1 MVTIKEGEVDIGTR
15 LFITVSW
22 RLSDILPGANA
33 SAEEAEES
41 LEDGAKTVNNV
52 IHTFRLEPS
61 AFDKKSYLTYL
72 KVRVPNKEALYHS
85 LKNFID
91 RDI

>member
-1 MVTIKEGEVDIGTR
+1 LVLD
-15 LFITVSW
+15 FSSQW
-22 RLSDILPGANA
+22 NPSDILPGANA
-33 SAEEAEES
+33 SAEETEEA

-72 KVRVPNKEALYHS
+72 KVRAPNKEVLYHS
-85 LKNFID
+85 LKPLVD